1 MSTENLELKA
11 RIEAALYAAGRPLS
25 LDELVRVSG
34 TTSRKKVLE
43 SARSLGDDVSRALT
57 ALQVLEI
64 DNERFIMQL
73 KSEYSSVAKKFAT
86 RALLPKSVMKT
97 LSYIVYFQP
106 IMGQEL
112 ASRRGGQSYTHL
124 KELRSMGFIKS
135 ERIGRSRLYRTSDI
149 FSEYFGLSK
158 DSKTMKQELK
168 KRGLK
173 ERQLSPTG

>member
-1 MSTENLELKA
+1 MSTDNLELKA

-25 LDELVRVSG
+25 LDELVRASG
-34 TTSRKKVLE
+34 ITSRKKVLD
-43 SARSLGDDVSRALT
+43 SARNLREDVSMALA
-57 ALQVLEI
+57 ALEVVEI
-64 DNERFIMQL
+64 DNERFVMQL
-73 KSEYSSVAKKFAT
+73 KPEYSNVAKRFAT
-86 RALLPKSVMKT
+86 RPLLPKSAMKT

-112 ASRRGGQSYTHL
+112 ASRRGGQAYSHL
-124 KELRSMGFIKS
+124 RELKSMGFIKS
-135 ERIGRSRLYRTSDI
+135 ERMGRSRLYRTSDI

-173 ERQLSPTG
+173 ERQPSQTG